1 MTVFMILVDL
11 WLSFVGP
18 HLFSLIESHRSR
30 IGFRIACTGLMEI
43 PAAIPESQTFYSSP
57 LTLASSP
64 IREDPAP
71 HWKILSSS

>member
-1 MTVFMILVDL
+1 MTVFMILVDR

-43 PAAIPESQTFYSSP
+43 PAVIPESQTFYSSP

-64 IREDPAP
+64 IRGDPAS
-71 HWKILSSS
+71 HWILFSS